1 MASGGKSKKI
11 LVLPSI
17 TTGRAAFAK
26 QAEAVFSACYLEYQ
40 YTFVEFFVK
49 HLTDASVEF
58 DGDLQQMLI
67 VAIIGQAK
75 IRAVKAAIE
84 AGQDPG
90 QAMQTLA
97 GISASRLSDITSVPR
112 QTVRRKLAAMRDKGW
127 IEQDPD
133 GLWHIAVKDGE
144 AVVRD
149 DLGSIDARSLGRIA
163 RLYSDLHFIVV
174 SKGK

>member
-1 MASGGKSKKI
+1 
-11 LVLPSI
+11 
-17 TTGRAAFAK
+17 
-26 QAEAVFSACYLEYQ
+26 
-40 YTFVEFFVK
+40 VE
-49 HLTDASVEF
+49 HLTDASTGF

-67 VAIIGQAK
+67 LAVIGQAK

-84 AGQDPG
+84 SGQDPG
-90 QAMQTLA
+90 GAMLILA

-133 GLWHIAVKDGE
+133 GLWHITVNDGD

-149 DLGSIDARSLGRIA
+149 DLGTIDARAIGRVA
-163 RLYSDLHFIVV
+163 RLYSDLHFIFV
-174 SKGK
+174 SQAK